1 MREGKSQIG
10 QTTQEKCSENFWTQT
25 KTDCELAAACDVV
38 FDKLCLCGRL
48 DRSEMRKW
56 VATEVTHRAHSEAS
70 MLLSRADKDK
80 VSHMIKSHWI
90 SV

>member
-1 MREGKSQIG
+1 
-10 QTTQEKCSENFWTQT
+10 
-25 KTDCELAAACDVV
+25 
-38 FDKLCLCGRL
+38 
-48 DRSEMRKW
+48 MRKW